1 MEIKGIKEGILIS
14 FQDQEWQ
21 VVKESLIQK
30 ITEKGTFFQG
40 AQLVLDVGQLVLGT
54 NALEEL
60 REILNRYNVSLY
72 GLLSKSMVTQEAAR
86 RMGLITKLRKPAKI
100 DDDKMWPIE
109 AVLKGEAAVL
119 IPQTIPPGL
128 IAKYQGHV
136 IVLGD
141 VSHGSEIIA
150 TGSVIVW
157 GRLYGNVHAGAD
169 GDQTTVVCALDLA
182 PNRLQIAEIIAITP
196 EDQAEPI
203 PEVARILDGQIIA
216 EPWQNP

>member
-14 FQDQEWQ
+14 FQGQEWQ
-21 VVKESLIQK
+21 VVKESLIQ
-30 ITEKGTFFQG
+30 IIAEKGAFFQG
-40 AQLVLDVGQLVLGT
+40 AQLVLDVGPLVLGT

-60 REILNRYNVSLY
+60 RETLNRYNVSLY

-86 RMGLITKLRKPAKI
+86 RMGLITKLQKPAKKP
-100 DDDKMWPIE
+100 DHKLWPIE

-128 IAKYQGHV
+128 TTKYQGHV

-141 VSHGSEIIA
+141 VSQGTEIIA
-150 TGSVIVW
+150 NGSVIVW

-169 GDQTTVVCALDLA
+169 GDQTAVVCALDLA
-182 PNRLQIAEIIAITP
+182 PNRLRIAEIIAITP
-196 EDQAEPI
+196 VDQAEPI
-203 PEVARILDGQIIA
+203 PEVARILNGQIIA